1 MATPNEPALI
11 LLSMVVVVFTT
22 LGLGMAL
29 GHSIPYA
36 VARVRQYERQT
47 AHRLYALFIL
57 FVVAVP
63 AVCLGLFFTSGLA
76 MLLVT
81 DPEWRVGYV
90 RISLALGIIVLCA
103 MVGVTP
109 FWARYIEEAAGRER
123 MGPKSPTEPE
133 ERP

>member
-11 LLSMVVVVFTT
+11 LLSMVVVVFTL
-22 LGLGMAL
+22 LGLGVAI

-36 VARVRQYERQT
+36 VTRVRQYERGT

-90 RISLALGIIVLCA
+90 RISLALGIVLLCA
-103 MVGVTP
+103 MVVVTP
-109 FWARYIEEAAGRER
+109 FWSRYIEEASGREGEKTR
-123 MGPKSPTEPE
+123 RENGP
-133 ERP
+133 